1 MGTGGGELMSLLEE
15 GRRAVGDAL
24 TRLAAAQEQLTAVG
38 EGLDGEAP
46 GWELRLILIEGLGEV
61 SVAAVE
67 VTRALR
73 VWARADLVDGQ
84 TG

>member
-1 MGTGGGELMSLLEE
+1 MGTDGVGLVSLLEE
-15 GRRAVGDAL
+15 GRTAVGDAL
-24 TRLAAAQEQLTAVG
+24 VRLAAAQEQLRAVG
-38 EGLDGEAP
+38 EGLDGETP

-73 VWARADLVDGQ
+73 VWARADLMQGH
-84 TG
+84 TA